1 MRAII
6 DHLSNEKKVD
16 DDKEMTSNLM
26 GVSFATDICDEP
38 TISNGVTPL
47 SREARSTPV
56 LDESGYLLRLLIQ
69 SFDKTKSC
77 LSSMINGSLTSLN
90 Q

>member
-1 MRAII
+1 MQAII
-6 DHLSNEKKVD
+6 DHLSNEKKVDDD

-56 LDESGYLLRLLIQ
+56 LDESGYLLRLLIHKVLTRQ
-69 SFDKTKSC
+69 SHA
-77 LSSMINGSLTSLN
+77 LA